1 MSAPL
6 RVAVLSGGRL
16 PDVTALA
23 PVAELRSRGAEVSLI
38 SRQLPSSAQQGLFDA
53 AHVLGRGPAAD
64 LTALIEAAADA
75 TDATDTDPT
84 APTTR
89 QRPPLPQLVVR
100 KAQLEARRA
109 RRVARR
115 SALRARRG
123 VQRRLRRTGPRPL
136 GRDLRADPT
145 AGALVNRADLV
156 VALDRAGVRIAWD
169 RARQTGAGAV
179 LGLPAAIW
187 WMDHR

>member
-1 MSAPL
+1 MSEPL

-16 PDVTALA
+16 PDISALA
-23 PVAELRSRGAEVSLI
+23 PVAELRSRGAEVALI

-53 AHVLGRGPAAD
+53 AHVLGRGPAAE
-64 LTALIEAAADA
+64 LTALMEAANDA
-75 TDATDTDPT
+75 TEADPA
-84 APTTR
+84 APITR
-89 QRPPLPQLVVR
+89 ARPPLPQLVVR

-123 VQRRLRRTGPRPL
+123 LQRRLRRTGPRPL
-136 GRDLRADPT
+136 GRDLRADPV
-145 AGALVNRADLV
+145 AGALVDRADLV

-179 LGLPAAIW
+179 LGLPAAVW
-187 WMDHR
+187 WVDHR